1 MLTRHL
7 KNNGLTFQCIG
18 CLTLSRKTTR
28 YFKAHIS
35 QIVFM
40 HDIEPFYNWRH
51 IYISEQDER
60 SPFFG
65 RTYSEFEFSQTV
77 YNYYI
82 HPQWDEFGSRTLFM
96 KVIMADYEEQYAI
109 IELIGEWNDAI
120 ENDIMELKRE
130 VIDEFSNFG
139 IRKFVLI
146 AENVLNFHS
155 SDKEYYQEWYEESI
169 DNEGWAVILN
179 MPEATQYDFK
189 KAKLNRYIE
198 LMEIGNWRTYR
209 PFHLFKKID
218 ETLSKR
224 LD

>member
-1 MLTRHL
+1 
-7 KNNGLTFQCIG
+7 
-18 CLTLSRKTTR
+18 
-28 YFKAHIS
+28 
-35 QIVFM
+35 M

-51 IYISEQDER
+51 IYISEEDER

-65 RTYSEFEFSQTV
+65 RVYSEFQFSQTI

-82 HPQWDEFGSRTLFM
+82 HPQWDDFGSRTLYM
-96 KVIMADYEEQYAI
+96 KVLMADYEEHYVI

-130 VIDEFSNFG
+130 VMDIFMAEG
-139 IRKFVLI
+139 INKFILV

-155 SDKEYYQEWYEESI
+155 GDKDYYEEWYDEVS
-169 DNEGWAVILN
+169 DNEGWIACVD
-179 MPEATQYDFK
+179 MPEQTQYDFR

-198 LMEIGNWRTYR
+198 LTEIENWRIYK

-218 ETLSKR
+218 QQILNR
-224 LD
+224 LQ